1 VVAVKDGSVA
11 RSIRI
16 EYCGAF
22 YHVMARGNRREEIF
36 RGDTDRQLFIQTLGE
51 ACAKTGWRI
60 HAWVLMSNHYHL
72 FVETPEANLVSGMQW
87 LQNTY
92 TRRYNTRHRLWG
104 RLFGDRYKAVLVE
117 GKKRYY
123 YETLLDYIHLNPV
136 RAKLARSRRGQ
147 SVLDYKWSSVA
158 GGHALPA
165 SKRPKWLATEAV
177 LEAFGCED
185 TASGRRKW
193 VERLDRRAVEEE
205 AEKCGLV
212 PLREEIDARCSH
224 LRRGWYWGS
233 QAFGERM
240 LKLAQTVI
248 KRERNRTYGASLERR
263 AHDASRAEELLREGL
278 RTAGLHLRELQWFS
292 GADAR
297 KVAIAHAIWQQTA
310 ISQQW
315 LAERLRMK
323 SAANVS
329 QQLRRYSAK
338 NRQSGLSPSLRK
350 WLFSVKN

>member
-1 VVAVKDGSVA
+1 VP

-16 EYCGAF
+16 EYAGAF

-36 RGDTDRQLFIQTLGE
+36 RDDHDRRLFLKTLGE
-51 ACAKTGWRI
+51 ACARSGWRV

-72 FVETPEANLVSGMQW
+72 LIETVEPNLVAGMQW

-92 TRRYNTRHRLWG
+92 TRRFNTRHRVWG

-117 GKKRYY
+117 GATGYY

-136 RAKLARSRRGQ
+136 RAKLVPPRRGQ

-165 SKRPKWLATEAV
+165 GKRAKWLVAEGV
-177 LEAFGCED
+177 LAAFGCKD
-185 TASGRRKW
+185 TVSGRRKW

-205 AEKCGLV
+205 TERCGLI
-212 PLREEIDARCSH
+212 PLPEEMDARCSH

-233 QAFGERM
+233 QAFGEKM
-240 LKLAQTVI
+240 LKVAGAML
-248 KRERNRTYGASLERR
+248 RRNRDRIYRGSLERR
-263 AHDASRAEELLREGL
+263 AHDISRAEQLLLEGL
-278 RTAGLHLRELQWFS
+278 QAAGLELAQLRRLS
-292 GADAR
+292 GADVR
-297 KVAIAHAIWQQTA
+297 KVAIARAIWQQTVV
-310 ISQQW
+310 SQKW
-315 LAERLRMK
+315 LAQRLGMS

-329 QQLRRYSAK
+329 QQLRRHGGMNAK
-338 NRQSGLSPSLRK
+338 RSDLPLPLRK
-350 WLFSVKN
+350 WLASVKN